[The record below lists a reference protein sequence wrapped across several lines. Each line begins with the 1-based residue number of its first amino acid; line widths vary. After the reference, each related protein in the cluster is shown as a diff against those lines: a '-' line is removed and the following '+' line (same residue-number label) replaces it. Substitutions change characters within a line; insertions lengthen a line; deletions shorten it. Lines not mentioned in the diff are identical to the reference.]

1 MMAEL
6 PGQGKFHEV
15 ADAEAEAIVEAASHQ
30 ILPNEALCRVI
41 RNMYAR
47 IQQLE
52 AERIDVKL
60 SVSP

>member
-1 MMAEL
+1 MAEL
-6 PGQGKFHEV
+6 PAQGKFHEV
-15 ADAEAEAIVEAASHQ
+15 DDAVVKAASHQ

-52 AERIDVKL
+52 DENIEIKL
-60 SVSP
+60 SVPQ